1 MTWGHRTNYQ
11 LHWNVL
17 KSMSEIYLFYFSTCN
32 AYTGWLSSA
41 LKLVWMGLVMILSK
55 MTTTL
60 GTTLPVFWERCMGPL
75 KFPADQWRE
84 VAGHNKGGFCLIGRE
99 QLRNPGI
106 LLAHPK
112 RRETGFTIYHS
123 NMRTLEYLTICKFH
137 NKGNTFSSVFSLW
150 PWVLVHSKAWTLN
163 LPQGNLVLH
172 NMSFNQV

>member
-1 MTWGHRTNYQ
+1 
-11 LHWNVL
+11 
-17 KSMSEIYLFYFSTCN
+17 MSQIYLFLFLYLQCLNRLAKFSFK
-32 AYTGWLSSA
+32 TGLNGA
-41 LKLVWMGLVMILSK
+41 RNDIILNDQI
-55 MTTTL
+55 TTL
-60 GTTLPVFWERCMGPL
+60 WTTFPVFWERCMGPL
-75 KFPADQWRE
+75 TFPADQWRE

-106 LLAHPK
+106 LLAYPK
-112 RRETGFTIYHS
+112 RWETGFTIYHS
-123 NMRTLEYLTICKFH
+123 NMRTLEYLTVCKFH